1 MGEKPVEL
9 AIAAVKRG
17 NRIIPPQKPWF
28 EKLHSLCLLEKAWLP
43 EKRAKFGKLFGRG
56 IQARAKLRPIPV
68 GELNTI
74 VLKND
79 PFGIWEDP
87 VHDELRD
94 VHADQFGGAG
104 DDTFFVGC
112 EAQVDARRCSGCGHS
127 KSRAQKTHDV
137 HTHLRLNQTIFV
149 IFQR

>member
-9 AIAAVKRG
+9 ATAAVKRG

-43 EKRAKFGKLFGRG
+43 EKRAKFGKLFWRG